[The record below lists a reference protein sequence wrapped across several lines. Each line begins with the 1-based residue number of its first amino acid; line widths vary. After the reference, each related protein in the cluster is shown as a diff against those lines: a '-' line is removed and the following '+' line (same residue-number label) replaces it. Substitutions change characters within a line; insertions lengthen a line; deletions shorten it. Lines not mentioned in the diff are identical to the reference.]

1 MGKQLGI
8 ICGFIWI
15 GVFSLSAQ
23 PISWLIHDQVVDS
36 AQLLLKEEALS
47 ADSLA
52 WHQLQLSEYLL
63 MYHLPSSERW
73 FKRFRGIQESLSPR
87 VRAYGHLVEAKLAQA
102 LSKNDQAFSALD
114 RGDSLVNQLN
124 EPELYWRSQLIRA
137 ELEIESGFC
146 EAATGRIIDAL
157 AEAERSLDPGYALV
171 TETFFAVSLMDCE
184 EFQRVLEVSSPLIQR
199 AKEGG
204 NDRALATLLKVRA
217 FSHYRLLHQDQDSV
231 NMVEALQNL
240 PEDSPPSIRAAFM
253 GTHAAI
259 KLGHRDFSGSVREF
273 RRAIELAQTLENE
286 AILGSLYFNLGIAHS
301 GQAYINKQ
309 PLDSSIAILK
319 HGAELLR
326 RSFDYEMLHRIE
338 AILAGTLFVNEN
350 QEEAFFAMRSAYLT
364 LDTLHTQNAEA
375 RLQDYYSQYQTEKV
389 KRELLETQ
397 VNLSNQ
403 RQRSFYLFGSFILLG
418 LLGLVAYLLQRI
430 KLQRQRNEAEKRRI
444 ELEYGL
450 LRTQMNPH
458 FIFNAL
464 NSIQGFFVD
473 RDFNRGNEYLG
484 AFAMLMRQV
493 LDQSTKSEVSLEEEL
508 DSLHL
513 YLQLEQARMGPQL
526 SYQFEFE
533 PDLPSAEIMI
543 PPMLLQP
550 FVENAI
556 WHGIAPKEGPGQV
569 WVRIHQSPTGDAL
582 LVEIE
587 DDGVGLGASLGRKSN
602 HQPRGLSITRERLG
616 KGGKVELESLKGPD
630 QAPRGTLIRLRIPLS
645 E

>member
-1 MGKQLGI
+1 
-8 ICGFIWI
+8 
-15 GVFSLSAQ
+15 
-23 PISWLIHDQVVDS
+23 
-36 AQLLLKEEALS
+36 
-47 ADSLA
+47 
-52 WHQLQLSEYLL
+52 
-63 MYHLPSSERW
+63 
-73 FKRFRGIQESLSPR
+73 
-87 VRAYGHLVEAKLAQA
+87 
-102 LSKNDQAFSALD
+102 
-114 RGDSLVNQLN
+114 
-124 EPELYWRSQLIRA
+124 
-137 ELEIESGFC
+137 
-146 EAATGRIIDAL
+146 
-157 AEAERSLDPGYALV
+157 
-171 TETFFAVSLMDCE
+171 
-184 EFQRVLEVSSPLIQR
+184 
-199 AKEGG
+199 
-204 NDRALATLLKVRA
+204 
-217 FSHYRLLHQDQDSV
+217 
-231 NMVEALQNL
+231 
-240 PEDSPPSIRAAFM
+240 
-253 GTHAAI
+253 
-259 KLGHRDFSGSVREF
+259 
-273 RRAIELAQTLENE
+273 
-286 AILGSLYFNLGIAHS
+286 
-301 GQAYINKQ
+301 
-309 PLDSSIAILK
+309 
-319 HGAELLR
+319 
-326 RSFDYEMLHRIE
+326 
-338 AILAGTLFVNEN
+338 
-350 QEEAFFAMRSAYLT
+350 
-364 LDTLHTQNAEA
+364 
-375 RLQDYYSQYQTEKV
+375 
-389 KRELLETQ
+389 
-397 VNLSNQ
+397 
-403 RQRSFYLFGSFILLG
+403 
-418 LLGLVAYLLQRI
+418 
-430 KLQRQRNEAEKRRI
+430 
-444 ELEYGL
+444 
-450 LRTQMNPH
+450 MNPH